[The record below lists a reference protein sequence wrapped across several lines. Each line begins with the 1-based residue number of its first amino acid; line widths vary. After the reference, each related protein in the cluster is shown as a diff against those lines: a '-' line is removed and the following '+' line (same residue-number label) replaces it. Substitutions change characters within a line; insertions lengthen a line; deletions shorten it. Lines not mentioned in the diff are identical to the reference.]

1 MTILP
6 ALLVAGLALAAAP
19 DSLLPAPDT
28 PAASRDT
35 LPFRLRAMAMAAGP
49 AEGRGRLLEPA
60 GVAADD
66 FGRIHVTDAALHRLQ
81 RYDEGGVWLGEAGSL
96 GSGAG
101 EMRRPGAV
109 AVLGTLSIAVLDREN
124 RRVLSYDLFD
134 RLQGTLIDFDDAAL
148 RDELGRVDALDLA
161 ADRGGGVY
169 VADAESDRLLAFDSS
184 GRYLRT
190 LGGFGARPGSFRGLR
205 GLAVE
210 RRGDLVTAERVN
222 ARVQRLDPGGRVLAW
237 WPIRARPGRG
247 ALPVAVD
254 DSGHVAVG
262 DEAAGTLRVFDSSGH
277 ALAML
282 SGLRG
287 PRALAFTRDGS
298 LLVAEAAAGTVR
310 RFALEVNPEDPGRPG
325 E

>member
-1 MTILP
+1 MMLSP
-6 ALLVAGLALAAAP
+6 AWLLAGLVLAAAP
-19 DSLLPAPDT
+19 DSLG
-28 PAASRDT
+28 ASGDT
-35 LPFRLRAMAMAAGP
+35 LPFRLRATGVVAGP

-60 GVAADD
+60 GVAADH

-81 RYDEGGVWLGEAGSL
+81 RYDARGLWLGEAGSL
-96 GSGAG
+96 GSGTG

-124 RRVLSYDLFD
+124 HRVLSYDLFD
-134 RLQGTLIDFDDAAL
+134 RLQGTLIDLEDAAL
-148 RDELGRVDALDLA
+148 QDELGRVDAVDLA

-169 VADAESDRLLAFDSS
+169 IADAERDRLLAFDSS

-190 LGGFGARPGSFRGLR
+190 LGGFGVRPGSFRGLS
-205 GLAVE
+205 GLAVGG
-210 RRGDLVTAERVN
+210 RGDLVTAERVN

-237 WPIRARPGRG
+237 WAIPVRPVRG

-254 DSGHVAVG
+254 DSGHVAVA
-262 DEAAGTLRVFDSSGH
+262 DQAAGTLRVFDQSGH
-277 ALAML
+277 ALAAL

-287 PRALAFTRDGS
+287 PRALAFTREGAV
-298 LLVAEAAAGTVR
+298 LVAEAAAGRVR
-310 RFALEVNPEDPGRPG
+310 RFALEPNPEGAGRSG